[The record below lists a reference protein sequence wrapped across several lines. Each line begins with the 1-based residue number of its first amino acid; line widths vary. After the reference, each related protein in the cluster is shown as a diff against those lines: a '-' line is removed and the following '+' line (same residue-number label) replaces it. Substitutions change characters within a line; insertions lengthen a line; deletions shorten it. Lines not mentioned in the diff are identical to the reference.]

1 MDYVTDAG
9 GKFDEVVES
18 FGVKVF
24 IDPRALLHIV
34 GSTMDFVDDHVRI
47 LLAPKPRFVALS
59 YNLLFR
65 CAPSLCSTIPTARAN
80 AAAVNRSMCE
90 YYE

>member
-9 GKFDEVVES
+9 GKWDEVVEA

-34 GSTMDFVDDHVRI
+34 GSTMDFVDDHVGG
-47 LLAPKPRFVALS
+47 LLPLKPQFSALFIHGLTPFVS
-59 YNLLFR
+59 GPFR
-65 CAPSLCSTIPTARAN
+65 VCFQ
-80 AAAVNRSMCE
+80 
-90 YYE
+90 